1 MLTHSFVDS
10 AWLFPV
16 HMSAAWQVQLE
27 RELERTQNEHV
38 VRPQPPR
45 PSITHA
51 CARGGRDGDRAAVT
65 VSAAFSFDM
74 PPPAAPHP
82 ALNWSTPVARVITP
96 IVCWCVSFDLK
107 SLLSS
112 CIFFMAAPPQ
122 KKGQKA
128 LFHGSVVFIRES
140 R

>member
-27 RELERTQNEHV
+27 RELKRTQNEHV
-38 VRPQPPR
+38 VRPQPPG

-51 CARGGRDGDRAAVT
+51 RARGGRDGDRAAVT

-74 PPPAAPHP
+74 PPPLPP
-82 ALNWSTPVARVITP
+82 PRPRTPRSTGARP
-96 IVCWCVSFDLK
+96 LR
-107 SLLSS
+107 
-112 CIFFMAAPPQ
+112 A
-122 KKGQKA
+122 
-128 LFHGSVVFIRES
+128 
-140 R
+140 

>member
-27 RELERTQNEHV
+27 RELERKQNEHV

-51 CARGGRDGDRAAVT
+51 RVRGGRDGDRAAVT
-65 VSAAFSFDM
+65 VAAAFSFDM
-74 PPPAAPHP
+74 PPPPRTP
-82 ALNWSTPVARVITP
+82 RSTGARP
-96 IVCWCVSFDLK
+96 LR
-107 SLLSS
+107 
-112 CIFFMAAPPQ
+112 A
-122 KKGQKA
+122 
-128 LFHGSVVFIRES
+128 
-140 R
+140 